1 MMESD
6 ELQQMA
12 AFIEFAQDQLKQLD
26 MQHQVIGHDIDDLAA
41 TMVTIENLDKEQSDS
56 DGNLNTV
63 LPIGDSGFIRTVIK
77 KPTGYIISIGA
88 RYFIEANREY
98 SIKLLESQKERMLAT
113 LGAIEERIKKISEQ
127 VEKVRPVLEQ
137 QVQTM
142 KSGGASPTQPLKK
155 SKTDGL

>member
-1 MMESD
+1 MESD